1 MKKLLFAFVLLFSVP
16 ALGQDSIYYTYELQG
31 DGRDSWVKSE
41 FKNGQLSNRTM
52 VYENP
57 NAPKWKELKTLMFN
71 SPLFQRAIAQA
82 NPNAYST
89 LLKVIS
95 DGEAGDGSEQNLL
108 MMINMLGM
116 TFSAAEKAE
125 LNGYFETNN
134 FTIRL

>member
-1 MKKLLFAFVLLFSVP
+1 MKKLFFLFLLFQT
-16 ALGQDSIYYTYELQG
+16 ALIAQDSTHYSYTVQG

-57 NAPKWKELKTLMFN
+57 NAPKWKELKMSLFA
-71 SPLFQRAIAQA
+71 SPLFQRAIVQA

-89 LLKVIS
+89 LLKVLS
-95 DGEAGDGSEQNLL
+95 DGENGDGNEANLL
-108 MMINMLGM
+108 LMINMLGM
-116 TFSAAEKAE
+116 TFSAQEKAE
-125 LNGYFETNN
+125 LNGYFEANN